1 VHTRKVEKHTSIMGF
16 REINVFLARA
26 AEQAERFEDM
36 VEHMTRVIEIG
47 TGLDSVERNMFSL
60 AYKYYVGSRRTSW
73 RAVKNVEQKE
83 KGKNLR
89 ATNEQLVSYRREIE
103 KELTMICEKCLDQLD
118 TQLLPTAV
126 DPETK
131 VHYLKMKGDYLR
143 YLAEFCEDT
152 DAHGLKADSAHEAYR
167 TASDIALAELA
178 PTNPMRLG
186 LALNFSVFYY
196 EVLNSPERACLLSKA
211 AFDDAIPCIEAL
223 GDEYYQDSASI
234 LQLLRDNLTLWTSD
248 MQENEAPKEET

>member
-1 VHTRKVEKHTSIMGF
+1 MGF

-47 TGLDSVERNMFSL
+47 TGLDPVERNLFSL
-60 AYKYYVGSRRTSW
+60 AYKYYVGARRTSW
-73 RAVKNVEQKE
+73 RAVKNVEIKE
-83 KGKNLR
+83 GAKNKYKS
-89 ATNEQLVSYRREIE
+89 TNEQLVTYRREIE
-103 KELTMICEKCLDQLD
+103 MELTTICEKCLEQLEQ
-118 TQLLPTAV
+118 QLLPTAL
-126 DPETK
+126 DAETK

-143 YLAEFCEDT
+143 YLAEFCEDP
-152 DAHGLKADSAHEAYR
+152 DENGVKADSAHEAYR
-167 TASDIALAELA
+167 MASDIALAELA

-223 GDEYYQDSASI
+223 GDEHYQDSAAI
-234 LQLLRDNLTLWTSD
+234 MQLLRDNLTLWTSD
-248 MQENEAPKEET
+248 MVEQEEEG